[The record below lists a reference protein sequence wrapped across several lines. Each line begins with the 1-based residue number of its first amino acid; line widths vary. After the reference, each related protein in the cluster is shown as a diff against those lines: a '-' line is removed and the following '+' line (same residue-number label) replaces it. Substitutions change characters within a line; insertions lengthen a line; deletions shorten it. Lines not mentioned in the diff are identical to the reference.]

1 MEQNLKE
8 TDQLDFDPHCIKS
21 IYFECLQE
29 RENMRSAAARAASKK
44 YVQNQRPKYKITV
57 IKLPDGRFVRFFLFK
72 NFHEYI
78 NFIVDP
84 NK

>member
-8 TDQLDFDPHCIKS
+8 TDQLDFEPHCIKS
-21 IYFECLQE
+21 IYFVCLQE

-57 IKLPDGRFVRFFLFK
+57 IKLPDGRFVRFFYLK
-72 NFHEYI
+72 TSMNTLI
-78 NFIVDP
+78 L
-84 NK
+84 

>member
-57 IKLPDGRFVRFFLFK
+57 IKLPDGRFVRFFYLK
-72 NFHEYI
+72 TSMNTLI
-78 NFIVDP
+78 L
-84 NK
+84 

>member
-1 MEQNLKE
+1 
-8 TDQLDFDPHCIKS
+8 
-21 IYFECLQE
+21 
-29 RENMRSAAARAASKK
+29 MRSAAARAASKK

-57 IKLPDGRFVRFFLFK
+57 IKLPDGRFVRFLLFK

>member
-1 MEQNLKE
+1 
-8 TDQLDFDPHCIKS
+8 
-21 IYFECLQE
+21 
-29 RENMRSAAARAASKK
+29 MRSAAARAASKK

-57 IKLPDGRFVRFFLFK
+57 IKLPDGRFVRFFFLFK

>member
-57 IKLPDGRFVRFFLFK
+57 IKLPDGRFVRFFYFK
-72 NFHEYI
+72 TSMNTLI
-78 NFIVDP
+78 L
-84 NK
+84 